1 LSVDDRFA
9 SRAGVPLSS
18 AMLELAV
25 LATVAAIAWLTWD
38 GLKARE
44 AANAA
49 IRPACLAKGLLFL
62 DDTVALDRIRPQRDS
77 DGRLRLYRVYR
88 FEFSDTGNNRRQGT
102 VALLGSVILQV
113 DLGLP
118 PESPGVTVH

>member
-1 LSVDDRFA
+1 M
-9 SRAGVPLSS
+9 P
-18 AMLELAV
+18 ELAV
-25 LATVAAIAWLTWD
+25 LATVVAIAWLIWD

-49 IRPACLAKGLLFL
+49 IRPACHARGLLFL
-62 DDTVALDRIRPQRDS
+62 DDTVALDRIRPQRDR
-77 DGRLRLYRVYR
+77 DGRLRLRRVYR

-118 PESPGVTVH
+118 QDSAGMTSH